1 MFEKQSGSL
10 QETASA
16 TGVAVPHAQESCV
29 IYFFFFAAHSD
40 LGEILTP
47 IIVKHEK
54 VPSELMCEFVSNSKT
69 SEIKLLL

>member
-1 MFEKQSGSL
+1 MRPEIDYEGGNCMFEKQSGSL

-47 IIVKHEK
+47 
-54 VPSELMCEFVSNSKT
+54 
-69 SEIKLLL
+69 